1 MKNKFFKT
9 KQNTFMLRNIFTA
22 LFFSIFFGLSLS
34 SCNQTAKN
42 PKDIAD
48 QYWQHLQTGNTAA
61 AEKLAT
67 ADSQQT
73 ISTHKQRIANIT
85 KLENGETKTTVHTS
99 ITTTNPET
107 NHTYSQNFE
116 TVLILEQGQ
125 WKVDTSATQIPA
137 APGAQREKFEKLA
150 NELSKSMQ
158 KNIES
163 IDEAVNEGMDML
175 NEKLQESSKEMGG
188 SLLDM
193 MKDLNKSM
201 RESIDKMKQQKQPS
215 PTQGQ
220 NGEGEGML

>member
-9 KQNTFMLRNIFTA
+9 GQNTFLLRSIFTG
-22 LFFSIFFGLSLS
+22 LFFALSLS
-34 SCNQTAKN
+34 ACNQAAKN
-42 PKDIAD
+42 PKDIAN
-48 QYWQHLQTGNTAA
+48 QYWQHIQTGNTAA

-73 ISTHKQRIANIT
+73 ISAHKQRIANIT
-85 KLENGETKTTVHTS
+85 KLENGETKTTAHTT

-116 TVLILEQGQ
+116 TVLVLEQGQ
-125 WKVDTSATQIPA
+125 WKVDTSATQIPS

-150 NELSKSMQ
+150 EELSRSMQ

-175 NEKLQESSKEMGG
+175 NEKLHESSKEMGG

-193 MKDLNKSM
+193 MKDLNESM
-201 RESIDKMKQQKQPS
+201 RESIDKMKKQS
-215 PTQGQ
+215 NPTQGQ
-220 NGEGEGML
+220 NEKGEGKL